1 MAEHVPSYLVTGPE
15 LVWDNEYQCD
25 DITLNYAATCA
36 AHCIVVISL
45 YTLYCCKNSLVQQ
58 ILTRPSHSSSFSLLR
73 IASPTLVTT

>member
-45 YTLYCCKNSLVQQ
+45 YTLVQQ

-73 IASPTLVTT
+73 IVSPTLVTT